1 MKLGR
6 FTVAA
11 LLTLTMVTLIQ
22 PSTVS
27 AVTYGDPIE
36 SPQIEFPE
44 VVPVWVGGTS
54 LCSGTLVRQQ
64 VVLTAAHC
72 VYGQRGPFQISVG
85 GSTLNN
91 GRLIDVDATWYH
103 PRYDAAF
110 SQNDIALLH
119 LKTPAGVPR
128 LGVLP
133 KSKLKS
139 LGKKFLIVGWGRDQ
153 NGMITGKLHRLS
165 LNNQAAK
172 SRKFFKGNFNPKTMV
187 GAGRYFADEILYGGG
202 CTGDSG
208 GPLYKGA
215 AGASRTILGLTSF
228 GARGCTVYQPT
239 VFTRVDFYVK
249 DINKGIQLLN
259 SRSSTAPIATGKA
272 TPAGIGPK
280 TSTSSTTTT
289 IPRVISTTTT
299 TPATTTT
306 TTTTTTIKAI
316 SPLTFMS
323 INFWVGSSTKASVG
337 LRVQTDSSAIA
348 QRVCWSVSVEGPT
361 TGILRTSV
369 SDLNG
374 TEWTDAG
381 GGCANYART
390 TKKFGNQY
398 TAYVEFDYRGTFYDP
413 MPYVRRTW
421 TVSAVFFDSLGRS
434 VQTSAA
440 TSLL

>member
-11 LLTLTMVTLIQ
+11 LLTLTMVTLNQ

-249 DINKGIQLLN
+249 DIKKGIQLLN
-259 SRSSTAPIATGKA
+259 SRSSSSPIATGNA
-272 TPAGIGPK
+272 TPTGIGPTTTTTST
-280 TSTSSTTTT
+280 TSTSTTSTTTT
-289 IPRVISTTTT
+289 VPRTTTT
-299 TPATTTT
+299 FAPTTTT
-306 TTTTTTIKAI
+306 RSITNLEITYMSKYMRGSETDVTIRSK
-316 SPLTFMS
+316 
-323 INFWVGSSTKASVG
+323 
-337 LRVQTDSSAIA
+337 TDSSAIVE
-348 QRVCWSVSVEGPT
+348 RVCISV
-361 TGILRTSV
+361 TSNGV
-369 SDLNG
+369 AFSDIIIYSGGGWN
-374 TEWTDAG
+374 DAG
-381 GGCANYART
+381 GGCATNARGKSWDNTYAHSPALRDPSGT
-390 TKKFGNQY
+390 QSWVVIA
-398 TAYVEFDYRGTFYDP
+398 TAY
-413 MPYVRRTW
+413 
-421 TVSAVFFDSLGRS
+421 DSLGRTAS
-434 VQTSAA
+434 QTYSF
-440 TSLL
+440 TS